1 MKRLAKVVVTS
12 ALVIGIVIVLYFFL
26 AIYSP
31 GGGLY
36 LHAEKVRN
44 TPENYIEVTMT
55 ELEKYPYVKQAVMNP
70 TKEIRVPF
78 NDKSTME
85 FLKILW
91 DANRTEYIKFGQDYY
106 RIKAIC
112 AD

>member
-12 ALVIGIVIVLYFFL
+12 ALVMGIVIVLYFFL
-26 AIYSP
+26 AIYSH

-36 LHAEKVRN
+36 LHAEKERN
-44 TPENYIEVTMT
+44 TPENYVEVTMT

>member
-12 ALVIGIVIVLYFFL
+12 ALVMGIVIVLYFFL
-26 AIYSP
+26 AIYSH

-44 TPENYIEVTMT
+44 TPENYVEVTMT

>member
-1 MKRLAKVVVTS
+1 MKRIVKAGIAS

-26 AIYSP
+26 AIYSH

-44 TPENYIEVTMT
+44 TPENYVEVTMT

>member
-1 MKRLAKVVVTS
+1 MQK
-12 ALVIGIVIVLYFFL
+12 
-26 AIYSP
+26 
-31 GGGLY
+31 
-36 LHAEKVRN
+36 KVRN

-78 NDKSTME
+78 NNDKSTME

-91 DANRTEYIKFGQDYY
+91 DANRTEYIQFGQDYY

>member
-1 MKRLAKVVVTS
+1 MQKWELFYTS
-12 ALVIGIVIVLYFFL
+12 FL
-26 AIYSP
+26 PSIR
-31 GGGLY
+31 GGLY
-36 LHAEKVRN
+36 LHAEKMRN
-44 TPENYIEVTMT
+44 TPEKYVEVTMT
-55 ELEKYPYVKQAVMNP
+55 KLEKYPYVKQAVMNP

-91 DANRTEYIKFGQDYY
+91 DANRTEYIQFGQDYY